1 MRKTLIHLLMKKHNN
16 TIQPTQK
23 ISTAEFSRSAN
34 LIHIDRITRDL
45 KEVASMAAKVDTVLR
60 EALALSYDER
70 AVLAGSLLE
79 SLEPASDVDV
89 DKAWRKEVA
98 RRIAQLDSGE
108 VQTIPWTSVRD
119 QLWDRLNDRNR
130 S

>member
-1 MRKTLIHLLMKKHNN
+1 MKKHNN